1 MESES
6 LFKEEPDLAEEE
18 EEEDLIPLA
27 SFRKIKGKRKS
38 GQQSQV
44 KEVIMKT
51 PITIYY
57 LRMIKKMKKEFH
69 NRM

>member
-18 EEEDLIPLA
+18 EDLIPLA
-27 SFRKIKGKRKS
+27 SFRKKKGKRKS

-44 KEVIMKT
+44 KEVIKKT
-51 PITIYY
+51 SITSYY

>member
-18 EEEDLIPLA
+18 EEDLIPLA
-27 SFRKIKGKRKS
+27 SFRKKKGKRKS

-44 KEVIMKT
+44 KEVIKKT
-51 PITIYY
+51 SITSYY
-57 LRMIKKMKKEFH
+57 LRMIKKNEK
-69 NRM
+69 RIS